1 MKLEEARKHKNLFR
15 SSLNNIKR
23 KDINQMSKKVY
34 YKILKCFRK
43 HENYYYFNNYSTIAS
58 EAKYKTIHEKGH
70 SSDLTRI
77 SKY

>member
-23 KDINQMSKKVY
+23 KDINQMNKKVY

-43 HENYYYFNNYSTIAS
+43 HEKQLSNFLTIILQLHLRLNI
-58 EAKYKTIHEKGH
+58 KQFMKRDIRQT
-70 SSDLTRI
+70 
-77 SKY
+77 

>member
-43 HENYYYFNNYSTIAS
+43 HEKRLSNFLTIILQLHLRLNI
-58 EAKYKTIHEKGH
+58 KQFMKRDIRQT
-70 SSDLTRI
+70 
-77 SKY
+77 

>member
-43 HENYYYFNNYSTIAS
+43 HEKRLSNFLTIILQLHLRLNI
-58 EAKYKTIHEKGH
+58 KQFMKRDIHQ
-70 SSDLTRI
+70 T
-77 SKY
+77 